1 MSTRQRGVKRS
12 IDGAGGN
19 NFVFA
24 PNVDLNAGPNA
35 TPSGPPP
42 LGASANVGDGNSN
55 AFPAAPMNNPGDASA
70 NVPVSVVGAGASAKK
85 NDRRHRCNLCGKL
98 FNRPSSL
105 KIHLTTHTGERPFP
119 CPYPGCGRAFN
130 VSSNMRRHFRTH
142 NGGGQA
148 GQGAPA
154 STPEL
159 SAQQQQQQ
167 QTQQGAQ
174 PWNVNMYNPSG
185 GGTQAPRARAKRSKA
200 GDVNGNDGETSEGA
214 DVDGGSQAV
223 IPQSMP
229 PFPPFPTPGAYPG
242 FPPPFMNIP
251 GLPGMP
257 EIPGLP
263 DMHSLQGV
271 PMGMQ
276 MMPIEMAFPVD
287 PALTGQKAV
296 GDPDADAEGDEDGD
310 EDADGENDGD
320 GEGEGDTE
328 GTNRPQLTHST
339 SNTRASTD
347 EAKARTSARVQ
358 AKAKVPG
365 ASPAATRGRGRPPK
379 ATTAPNTSQQQV
391 QFRQILVPVSVPL
404 SGDPAQAAR
413 IAQQYQQQYAQYAKY
428 AQYAQYYM
436 QQQQA
441 QAQTQAQ
448 AGQASTSHLPPL
460 APPQQATMTVTSVQR
475 PGPATSAERTTPAA
489 PQSNTETGE
498 PVGRSVFVHW
508 GPKNDTGSKDGK
520 DKIESHQ
527 HEESAMATLAESAA
541 SLSASEAAK
550 ANEASTDKHATGTG
564 SKATDSPNAV
574 GTEDAGMLGEQ
585 SKQDSLQGGW
595 AKTPDAPGPGSS
607 PVADGDGIAD
617 MDVDEPG
624 DAEDARKTGSPA
636 SPRKRGLVENTSTY
650 EALISYASL

>member
-42 LGASANVGDGNSN
+42 MGASANVGDGNSN
-55 AFPAAPMNNPGDASA
+55 AFPAAPMHNPGDASA
-70 NVPVSVVGAGASAKK
+70 SVPVSVVTAGANAKK

-159 SAQQQQQQ
+159 SAQQHQ
-167 QTQQGAQ
+167 QTQQGAP
-174 PWNVNMYNPSG
+174 PWNVNMYDPAG
-185 GGTQAPRARAKRSKA
+185 GGTQVPRVRAKRSKA
-200 GDVNGNDGETSEGA
+200 GDANGNDGETSEGA
-214 DVDGGSQAV
+214 DIDGGRQGV
-223 IPQSMP
+223 IPQNMP

-257 EIPGLP
+257 EVPGLP
-263 DMHSLQGV
+263 DMHNLQGV

-296 GDPDADAEGDEDGD
+296 GDLDADADAEGDEDGD

-347 EAKARTSARVQ
+347 EAKTRTSARVQ
-358 AKAKVPG
+358 AKAKVSG
-365 ASPAATRGRGRPPK
+365 VSPATTRGRGRPPK
-379 ATTAPNTSQQQV
+379 ASTAQSTSQQQV

-441 QAQTQAQ
+441 QAQAQAQ
-448 AGQASTSHLPPL
+448 AGQASIPHLPSL
-460 APPQQATMTVTSVQR
+460 SPPQQTTMAVTSVQR
-475 PGPATSAERTTPAA
+475 PGPATSAERTTPAV
-489 PQSNTETGE
+489 PQSNAGHTGTGE

-520 DKIESHQ
+520 DRAESHQ
-527 HEESAMATLAESAA
+527 HDGSAMATLAESAA
-541 SLSASEAAK
+541 SLSASEVAK
-550 ANEASTDKHATGTG
+550 ANESSTDKHATGTG
-564 SKATDSPNAV
+564 SKAGDSLTAV

-585 SKQDSLQGGW
+585 SKQELLQGRL
-595 AKTPDAPGPGSS
+595 AKTLDAPGPGSS

-624 DAEDARKTGSPA
+624 GVEDAGKTGSPT
-636 SPRKRGLVENTSTY
+636 SPKKRGRKPGRARGRSRR
-650 EALISYASL
+650 